1 MDYMS
6 VKPIDGLIV
15 PRKQAAKR
23 YYGSHPYFTKRAW
36 NVVQEYI
43 KTYTDKNDLVLDP
56 YGGSGITAIESL
68 ILGRKAIHVD
78 IAPLANFITEQVSI
92 SPVDLSAFDK
102 AFQDISK
109 ICQRRITELYAL
121 PDEKIEEL
129 EIPYWYPKNV
139 RLPKNADVE
148 YVHELFTRRALIA
161 LSILH
166 ENICDIKDKIIRN
179 LMFFVFSGAL
189 AKVNRT
195 FVSAVGRKESRGG
208 ATIFSVY
215 RYYIPPDPVEL
226 NVWEQFDMRFKRVII
241 AKKETNELIGKNYR
255 PNKTITIKKES
266 ATRLSKFLKSE
277 SVDYIYTDPPYGAHI
292 AYLDLTTMWDAWL
305 KFEVTADDKNE
316 EVIEGG
322 DLGKS
327 KEQYT
332 NLLSESINEMFKVLK
347 QNRWLSIVFAHK
359 DPSYWDTIIKSCQ
372 NAGFEYINTAV
383 QPVSVI
389 WSMHKK
395 KNPLKV
401 LSGELVLNFR
411 KVKNPKTIAITK
423 LGTTVFQI
431 IKNSA
436 ELTIVRNQ
444 GASTEQIYNDLIPKL
459 LEAGILGQVR
469 KEITDITPLLKDEFD
484 FNEADG
490 QWHIR
495 PNTKLGSFIP
505 LNDRIRFY
513 VIDYL
518 KSRERGG
525 EKATF
530 DDIIYNVMPML
541 INGEQPTDETI
552 LQVLE
557 KVAHHV
563 NEKYWVLGRADGQL
577 EWDFSILHPATV
589 PILPV
594 ANKVASHDE
603 AIYRLA
609 KIWLSTGKPV
619 HIGKKEQADSFN
631 NEKFSDL
638 SISKIPFPIETDKF
652 TKGKIENIDIIW
664 FNEVGTPVYA
674 FEIELTT
681 PITTAID
688 RFIELL
694 KVEPA
699 IARRI
704 VIVTPQNRANK
715 LNEILKKSHYIGHP
729 LYMENKLAY
738 LFIESLIEIYRLF
751 GNIKPNYT
759 EIIEY
764 LDKFLVKAMKDISQH

>member
-1 MDYMS
+1 MDYMAA
-6 VKPIDGLIV
+6 KPIDGPIV
-15 PRKQAAKR
+15 PKKQAAKR

-43 KTYTDKNDLVLDP
+43 KTYTDKGDLVLDP

-68 ILGRKAIHVD
+68 VLGRKAIHID
-78 IAPLANFITEQVSI
+78 IAPLANFITEQVAI
-92 SPVDLSAFDK
+92 SPVNLSKFDK
-102 AFQDISK
+102 TFQDIK
-109 ICQRRITELYAL
+109 QQCDKRINDLYSL
-121 PDEKIEEL
+121 SDEEIEEMG
-129 EIPYWYPKNV
+129 IPYWYPKKV

-161 LSILH
+161 LSILNEH
-166 ENICDIKDKIIRN
+166 IRNIKDKVIRN
-179 LMFFVFSGAL
+179 LMLFVFSGTL

-226 NVWEQFDMRFKRVII
+226 NVWEQFEMRFKRIII
-241 AKKETNELIGKNYR
+241 AKKETNEFIGKNYK
-255 PNKTITIKKES
+255 PKKTITIKKES
-266 ATRLSKFLKSE
+266 ATRLSKFIKPE

-292 AYLDLTTMWDAWL
+292 AYLDLTRMWDAWL
-305 KFEVTADDKNE
+305 KFKITTDDKNE

-322 DLGKS
+322 DLDKT
-327 KEQYT
+327 KEEYT
-332 NLLSESINEMFKVLK
+332 NLLSKSINEMFKVLK

-359 DPSYWDTIIKSCQ
+359 DPAYWDTIVKSCQ
-372 NAGFEYINTAV
+372 SAGFEYVNTSV

-411 KVKNPKTIAITK
+411 KVRNPKTIAITK
-423 LGTTVFQI
+423 LGTTVVQI
-431 IKNSA
+431 IKNGA
-436 ELTIVRNQ
+436 ELTIVRNH

-469 KEITDITPLLKDEFD
+469 KELTDITPLLGEEFD
-484 FNEADG
+484 FNEADR
-490 QWHIR
+490 QWHIK
-495 PNTKLGSFIP
+495 PNTRLGCFIP

-518 KSRERGG
+518 KSRERKG

-541 INGEQPTDETI
+541 INGEQPTNESI

-557 KVAHHV
+557 KVAHHL
-563 NEKYWVLGRADGQL
+563 NKKYWVLGRADGQL
-577 EWDFSILHPATV
+577 EWDFSVAEPSTV
-589 PILPV
+589 PGLP
-594 ANKVASHDE
+594 AAKKPISHEE
-603 AIYRLA
+603 AIYRLV
-609 KIWLSTGKPV
+609 KMWLATGKPV

-638 SISKIPFPIETDKF
+638 SIDKVPFPANTDEF
-652 TKGKIENIDIIW
+652 IKGKVENIDIIW

-674 FEIELTT
+674 FEIEKTS

-699 IARRI
+699 IAKRI
-704 VIVTPQNRANK
+704 VIVTPQNRTNK

-729 LYMENKLAY
+729 LYMENKLVY
-738 LFIESLIEIYRLF
+738 LFTESLVGIYKLF
-751 GNIKPNYT
+751 INRKPNYI
-759 EIIEY
+759 EIMDY
-764 LDKFLVKAMKDISQH
+764 LDKFVVKAVKE